1 MDYTGKRWL
10 RLRERILKRDNYQC
24 QYNKRYGRLI
34 QANTVH
40 HILPVEQYPQ
50 YQYCEWNLISLSKEA
65 HNIMHDR
72 DSHELTDEGLK
83 LQERLKRKLQNDKRN
98 STILER
104 RAMDRQVR

>member
-1 MDYTGKRWL
+1 MDYYSKRWH

-24 QYNKRYGRLI
+24 QWNKRYGRLI

-40 HILPVEQYPQ
+40 HIFPVEKYPQ
-50 YQYCEWNLISLSKEA
+50 YEYCEWNLISLSKEA

-104 RAMDRQVR
+104 

>member
-1 MDYTGKRWL
+1 MDYTSKRWT

-24 QYNKRYGRLI
+24 QYNKRYGRNI

-40 HILPVEQYPQ
+40 HIYPAETYPQ
-50 YQYCEWNLISLSKEA
+50 YQWCEWNLISLSKEA

-72 DSHELTDEGLK
+72 ESHELTDEGLK

-98 STILER
+98 STILEL
-104 RAMDRQVR
+104 